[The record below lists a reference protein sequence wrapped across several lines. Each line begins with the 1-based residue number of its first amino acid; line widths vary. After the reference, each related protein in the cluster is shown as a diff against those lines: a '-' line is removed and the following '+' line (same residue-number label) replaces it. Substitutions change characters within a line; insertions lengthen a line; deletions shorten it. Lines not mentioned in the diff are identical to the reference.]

1 MPTSYMH
8 MHRCADGTVLI
19 FEALYYTFRSVFGAS
34 TEFEAVTWGG
44 RVTSLAF
51 GSFLF
56 FGVCVYQSALTAQ
69 MVQKSML
76 SDVKGTARGETIQPS
91 PLTLTLA
98 PQPHPHPHPHPYPHP
113 HPSPSPSPTSLAQ
126 VQQLLGTLIGP
137 IRQVQRVLTWEDRY
151 LTTWIVWLLSS
162 LAVLSLF
169 IPWGWLTHWALRS
182 LGLLLFGPHMCLV
195 GRHLARQEERDL
207 KGELDYHVAD
217 GSRKSEIRESHRH
230 RLTREHEARAVCFR
244 GPHRLTQRMH
254 MHMHCPIMCTHSVHE
269 WYVVQVAEC
278 TQQSAAT
285 LLDSKHI
292 PHSIVWKP
300 TRASY
305 RFKYRSLPD
314 PYRSKAYPLFDLKL
328 PAGKNVASKAS
339 KLL

>member
-1 MPTSYMH
+1 M
-8 MHRCADGTVLI
+8 
-19 FEALYYTFRSVFGAS
+19 
-34 TEFEAVTWGG
+34 
-44 RVTSLAF
+44 
-51 GSFLF
+51 
-56 FGVCVYQSALTAQ
+56 
-69 MVQKSML
+69 
-76 SDVKGTARGETIQPS
+76 
-91 PLTLTLA
+91 
-98 PQPHPHPHPHPYPHP
+98 
-113 HPSPSPSPTSLAQ
+113 
-126 VQQLLGTLIGP
+126 QQLLGTLIGP

-230 RLTREHEARAVCFR
+230 RLTREHEARAVRFR